1 MICADSSSFIAFI
14 QGKSEGDVA
23 LVAEALSGGLLVLA
37 PVSITE
43 LLSDPCLSVP
53 MQENLISIPTLEVTA
68 GYWERAGKL
77 RALLIGHQ
85 YRAKSAD
92 TLIAQSCIDHDVPL
106 VTRDRDFLGF
116 QKLAGLRLLTGPSQV
131 Q

>member
-14 QGKSEGDVA
+14 QGRSGGDVA
-23 LVAEALSGGLLVLA
+23 LVAEALTQGLLVLA

-43 LLSDPCLSVP
+43 LLSDPRLSVP
-53 MQENLISIPTLEVTA
+53 MQENLISIPTLEVAA

-77 RALLIGHQ
+77 RALLIRYH
-85 YRAKSAD
+85 YRPKTAD
-92 TLIAQSCIDHDVPL
+92 TLIAQSCLDHDVPL
-106 VTRDRDFLGF
+106 VTRDSDFLCF
-116 QKLAGLRLLTGPSQV
+116 QKLAGLRLLSGPWQV